1 MTIFRHEIRQNLR
14 TAVVWALGCA
24 VLLLVTMSV
33 FPRVKNSVGM
43 VEKLIEGMG
52 PLARAF
58 AMDKLDYGTVMGYY
72 ATQSDAISALAGA
85 LFASILAGAMLA
97 KEEGRHTAEY
107 LFPHPVSRFW
117 VLVQKFLAMLAL
129 LILFVLINAGLS
141 LLGFRMLGESWDRKD
156 FLEIQLALLTLMLS
170 MACICWAFSA
180 FLTHESLGLGI
191 GLALLMYFLN
201 LLINLDAGI
210 DALRLI
216 TPFHATQAADLVGPA
231 GISQRLLRQW
241 AGISAGMA
249 LLGFARYLSKDL
261 RI

>member
-1 MTIFRHEIRQNLR
+1 M
-14 TAVVWALGCA
+14 ASGCWA
-24 VLLLVTMSV
+24 
-33 FPRVKNSVGM
+33 
-43 VEKLIEGMG
+43 
-52 PLARAF
+52 
-58 AMDKLDYGTVMGYY
+58 
-72 ATQSDAISALAGA
+72 
-85 LFASILAGAMLA
+85 
-97 KEEGRHTAEY
+97 
-107 LFPHPVSRFW
+107 
-117 VLVQKFLAMLAL
+117 
-129 LILFVLINAGLS
+129 
-141 LLGFRMLGESWDRKD
+141 SWDRKD

-180 FLTHESLGLGI
+180 FLARESLGLGI

-216 TPFHATQAADLVGPA
+216 TPVHATQAADLVGPA